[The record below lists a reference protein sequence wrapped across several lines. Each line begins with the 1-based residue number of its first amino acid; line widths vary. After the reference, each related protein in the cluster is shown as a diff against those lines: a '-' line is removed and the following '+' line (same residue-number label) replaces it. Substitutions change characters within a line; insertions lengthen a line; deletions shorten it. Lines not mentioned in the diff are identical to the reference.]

1 MLKTKIFNILL
12 HGEVAVG
19 KIMTGEIDS
28 WGNCCWGSCD
38 WGSSAV
44 EIT

>member
-1 MLKTKIFNILL
+1 MLKTEIFNILL
-12 HGEVAVG
+12 HGEVSAG

-28 WGNCCWGSCD
+28 WGSYC